1 MAAPANA
8 ASAVITD
15 VSIAKRDHA
24 TCIGDRLRDYTRTRR
39 RALWKGAL
47 VSVEYGRRACR
58 CSSTSSNRVPD
69 KTGRHSTVR
78 LARTSSAHNRCRGAA
93 APRTAQLPLLTR
105 ASIRSAGHQN

>member
-15 VSIAKRDHA
+15 VSIAQPDHA

-47 VSVEYGRRACR
+47 VSAEYGRRACR
-58 CSSTSSNRVPD
+58 CSSISSNRVPV
-69 KTGRHSTVR
+69 KQAGV
-78 LARTSSAHNRCRGAA
+78 ARSGSH
-93 APRTAQLPLLTR
+93 APRLCTTAAEERLRR
-105 ASIRSAGHQN
+105 ALRSCLC